1 MYNFEGLWYQ
11 FKFSPA
17 LLFFLPG
24 LLIFIRC
31 ITVKDK
37 KNIVLVGLSLIL
49 LTYLNFTNINSIVN
63 PDVKVYEGVFVDDY
77 SRQRPVH
84 AFNTWRYIFDN
95 KSFYSNPKY
104 LPFEPEKGV
113 RYRVSYEA
121 GNDIIVK
128 IESIGDGNTNTE
140 DG

>member
-1 MYNFEGLWYQ
+1 MYNFESLWYQ

-31 ITVKDK
+31 IIVKDK

-49 LTYLNFTNINSIVN
+49 LTYVNFININSIVN
-63 PDVKVYEGVFVDDY
+63 PDIKVYEGVFVDDY

-84 AFNTWRYIFDN
+84 AFYTWRYLFDN
-95 KSFYSNPKY
+95 KSFYANPKL
-104 LPFEPEKGV
+104 LPFEPEKGKE
-113 RYRVSYEA
+113 YRVFYEDA
-121 GNDIIVK
+121 NDIIVK
-128 IESIGDGNTNTE
+128 IEPIDNTGDGTVC
-140 DG
+140 